1 MSDRSAYT
9 AIADPTRRRVLD
21 LLRVHGELRAGEIAA
36 EFEGAARPGISR
48 HLRILRECGVVAC
61 RREGKTRTYKLS
73 PKPLADLHNGWLADF
88 AALHTTSLKN
98 LRDRV
103 ERRT

>member
-1 MSDRSAYT
+1 MSDRSPFT

-21 LLRVHGELRAGEIAA
+21 LLRVRGELRAGEIAA

-61 RREGKTRTYKLS
+61 RTEGKTRTYTLA
-73 PKPLADLHNGWLADF
+73 PEPLADLHGGWLADF
-88 AALHTTSLKN
+88 AAVHTRSLKS
-98 LRDRV
+98 LRGRA
-103 ERRT
+103 ERGK